1 MSKSKL
7 SDMPEHGNALRER
20 GRRAVRSELSEL
32 AVAMFAEHGFDQTT
46 VDDIARAAGMSKRS
60 FFRYFESKED
70 AVLGAVAVMGEQVA
84 DDVRSR
90 PPEEDTWES
99 LCHVVRAWQDRI
111 DGSVQR
117 VAELRLV
124 EQTPVLQARYQ
135 QRREEAR
142 KLISAAVRDRAAERL
157 DALTADLLT
166 AAAASAL
173 EAAQREWLRS
183 GGSADRAELLD
194 RALSIVRPRSPGSG

>member
-1 MSKSKL
+1 
-7 SDMPEHGNALRER
+7 MPEHGNALRER